1 MEKGAREKVGPALE
15 SRSTESGHLLED
27 MEVVR
32 VFNEEDLERKEVEVE
47 RVEGGKEFLADRK
60 EAPTEE

>member
-1 MEKGAREKVGPALE
+1 MGPALE

-27 MEVVR
+27 MEVFR

-47 RVEGGKEFLADRK
+47 RVEAGKEIFADRK